1 MVQSKAL
8 NSMEPKQVFP
18 SGDQEVTE
26 SKAKGTAEYE
36 RKIILSAEEVGRLM
50 AFLGKSKSAPTGASK
65 LLGASKKIPLTPAE
79 RYQAALKQ
87 GLSIAGKEGRLHLIP
102 AQIQELKALGP
113 KAGKPP
119 AEIAKDVATL
129 HDFAYETRKQSLMDR
144 AHRGDEGGSFFKQL
158 TEMADWGVKAGKT
171 PVDITDDKKKI
182 YQEFFNW
189 AYTEA
194 QGLARRRITG
204 PEFHNRLTDMDRYGL
219 LGGFLPSDVAKMK
232 QTVFHAL
239 YRSALRDLKRHLLA
253 VGCDHPDKEIVLKGS
268 TLTVKGDN

>member
-1 MVQSKAL
+1 
-8 NSMEPKQVFP
+8 
-18 SGDQEVTE
+18 
-26 SKAKGTAEYE
+26 
-36 RKIILSAEEVGRLM
+36 
-50 AFLGKSKSAPTGASK
+50 
-65 LLGASKKIPLTPAE
+65 
-79 RYQAALKQ
+79 
-87 GLSIAGKEGRLHLIP
+87 
-102 AQIQELKALGP
+102 
-113 KAGKPP
+113 
-119 AEIAKDVATL
+119 
-129 HDFAYETRKQSLMDR
+129 DFAYETRKQSLMDR
-144 AHRGDEGGSFFKQL
+144 AHRGDEGGSLFKQL
-158 TEMADWGVKAGKT
+158 TESADWGVKAGKT

-204 PEFHNRLTDMDRYGL
+204 REFHNRLTDMDRYGL

-268 TLTVKGDN
+268 TLTVKGDNCSGILSYGAAAGLSPADMTRDVDLIKTDIKVENAKRIQT